1 VKFVERV
8 VATGLSFPEG
18 PSMGSDGSIFVV
30 ELAGRR
36 VTRVQPDGAKETFAT
51 IEGSPNGSA
60 FGADGA
66 LYICNNGGRWA
77 AETSTDG
84 KWGPGGYPA
93 SIQRILPDR
102 TTETVVRAID
112 GVALNSPND
121 ICFGPDGGFWF
132 TDPIWPDEHGV
143 CAPGDLGYARPSGE
157 AVRIHTELEMP
168 NGLGVT
174 DDGSTLLVTA
184 SRTFTVHA
192 FPILGPG
199 RLGKPHLF
207 ASLDNGVFPD
217 GICFDVAGRVL
228 CAGHGGS
235 LIYVFSSSGELEDK
249 IDMED
254 IDVSNLCFGGPDN
267 RTLYVTESDMGR
279 VAAIEW
285 HTTGMTLFPA
295 RGVGGG

>member
-77 AETSTDG
+77 AETSTG
-84 KWGPGGYPA
+84 GIWGPGGYPA

-102 TTETVVRAID
+102 TIETVVSAID
-112 GVALNSPND
+112 GSPLNSPND

-184 SRTFTVHA
+184 SRTFTIHA

-199 RLGKPHLF
+199 RLGKAHHF
-207 ASLDNGVFPD
+207 ATLDNGVFPD

-254 IDVSNLCFGGPDN
+254 IDISNLCFGGPNN

-295 RGVGGG
+295 REVGGR

>member
-1 VKFVERV
+1 MTLVERV

-18 PSMGSDGSIFVV
+18 PSMGSDGSILVV

-51 IEGSPNGSA
+51 IEGAPNGSA

-77 AETSTDG
+77 AETSTGG

-93 SIQRILPDR
+93 SIQRIWPDS
-102 TTETVVRAID
+102 TIETVVSAID

-132 TDPIWPDEHGV
+132 TDPIWPDERGV
-143 CAPGDLGYARPSGE
+143 CAPGDLAYAQPSGE
-157 AVRIHTELEMP
+157 AMRIHTELEMP

-184 SRTFTVHA
+184 SRTFTIHA

-199 RLGKPHLF
+199 RLGQATPIRNARSRCVSRWHLF
-207 ASLDNGVFPD
+207 RRGRACSLCRSRRQPD
-217 GICFDVAGRVL
+217 LCLFACRANSRRRSLWMTKTSAICVSVA
-228 CAGHGGS
+228 
-235 LIYVFSSSGELEDK
+235 
-249 IDMED
+249 
-254 IDVSNLCFGGPDN
+254 P
-267 RTLYVTESDMGR
+267 TTER
-279 VAAIEW
+279 C
-285 HTTGMTLFPA
+285 T
-295 RGVGGG
+295 